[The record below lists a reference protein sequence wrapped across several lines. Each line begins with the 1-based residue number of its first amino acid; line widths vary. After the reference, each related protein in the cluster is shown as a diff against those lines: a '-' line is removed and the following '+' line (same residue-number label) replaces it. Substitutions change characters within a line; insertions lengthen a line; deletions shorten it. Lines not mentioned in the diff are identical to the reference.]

1 MGKSGCGKSTLL
13 NLLSGFLKPITGSIF
28 IENNTNIGLFFQ
40 DYKLFDFLNVEQNI
54 SFPLILKGISKK
66 KTNKITNSLL
76 KKFNLSH
83 LKKKSVGKLSGGEK
97 ARVALLRMINCET
110 DIYLIDEA
118 TGELD
123 TQNGEFIMRTIKE
136 LSKDKI
142 IIFVTHNKQLAYKY
156 GDHIFTVEN
165 KTLKGEIN
173 AITFTRKTEVIKKRK
188 HKIINFFQSIFFN
201 LCMIKNRLIRIIFSS
216 FFVGLSFAILSIT
229 LFLKLSSNDFSKNIY
244 NNFPNSNIATIYK
257 TETKNLTNQVT
268 IEETNTLS
276 ENEKNEIKNKYNDV
290 HFYEDLTIF
299 LPKQITVLYKDE
311 YVNINLLPIISKQ
324 DDLRFVKA
332 NKLFYKTFNDDIKLV
347 KAEFSK
353 KFVYLEEEYI
363 FNFNYTFEV
372 DGYFDD
378 IPLLNIPTIYYNYNL
393 MKNYLYNQNIDD
405 DSNIKIQDV
414 LNDYNFKKNYINQE
428 LIISENLYMIKNENI
443 NDNITINS
451 YPFTI
456 AESFDD
462 LINSITSLISI
473 FLIVVLIITFFLEY
487 ISIFFLYEENKN
499 YYAIVLA
506 YDSNEKSYK
515 RILLN
520 LVYIFF
526 GISTVFYSSL
536 FLIFNKILNSILFKI
551 DLSNF
556 IFFKFDVLIFSICTV
571 LIFIFSMIASY
582 FSYKKINKSE
592 LLLSLRKE

>member
-506 YDSNEKSYK
+506 YKKKKKSYK

>member
-66 KTNKITNSLL
+66 KASRITNSLL
-76 KKFNLSH
+76 KKFNLLH
-83 LKKKSVGKLSGGEK
+83 LKKKSVKKLSGGEK
-97 ARVALLRMINCET
+97 ARVALLRMRNCET

-123 TQNGEFIMRTIKE
+123 TQNGEFIMKTIKE

-156 GDHIFTVEN
+156 GDHIFTLEN

-173 AITFTRKTEVIKKRK
+173 IVTFTKKTEVNKKRK
-188 HKIINFFQSIFFN
+188 NKIINFFQSIFFN

-216 FFVGLSFAILSIT
+216 FFVGISFAILSIT

-268 IEETNTLS
+268 IEETGTLS

-299 LPKQITVLYKDE
+299 LPEQITVLYKDE
-311 YVNINLLPIISKQ
+311 YVNINLLPIINKQ

-347 KAEFSK
+347 KAEYSR
-353 KFVYLEEEYI
+353 KFVYLEKEYI

-372 DGYFDD
+372 DDYFDD

-393 MKNYLYNQNIDD
+393 MKNYLYNKNIDD
-405 DSNIKIQDV
+405 DSNIKVQDV

-428 LIISENLYMIKNENI
+428 LIISENLYKIKNENI
-443 NDNITINS
+443 NNNITINS

-473 FLIVVLIITFFLEY
+473 FLVVVLIITFFLEY

-506 YDSNEKSYK
+506 YDTNEKSYK

-526 GISTVFYSSL
+526 GISTMFYSSM

-551 DLSNF
+551 DLSKFVYFNF
-556 IFFKFDVLIFSICTV
+556 NVLIFSICIF
-571 LIFIFSMIASY
+571 LILIFSMIASY